1 MCPTPCGYPPSG
13 ERELATFLLH
23 QGGYFSDCMRA
34 NVVFNILVP
43 FLPKEMYAS
52 PKGCILTQNR
62 FYFIVIPAIV
72 GPRRVRKDSAEV
84 GTTAGAP

>member
-1 MCPTPCGYPPSG
+1 M
-13 ERELATFLLH
+13 
-23 QGGYFSDCMRA
+23 
-34 NVVFNILVP
+34 VFNILVP

-72 GPRRVRKDSAEV
+72 GPRRVRKDSPEV